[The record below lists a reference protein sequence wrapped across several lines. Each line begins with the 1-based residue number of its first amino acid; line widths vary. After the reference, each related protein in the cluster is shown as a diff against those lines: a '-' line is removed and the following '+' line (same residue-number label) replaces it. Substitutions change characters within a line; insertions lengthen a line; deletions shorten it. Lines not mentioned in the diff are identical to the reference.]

1 MNRDYR
7 IVAEQV
13 RVKKLAEGGENDE
26 VEKAVKKEEND
37 LSEFPIEHA
46 RLRSMRELFSIFVFL
61 PSKQGFRLITS
72 TIIFQPI

>member
-13 RVKKLAEGGENDE
+13 RVKKLVEGSENDE
-26 VEKAVKKEEND
+26 VEKEVKKEEND

-61 PSKQGFRLITS
+61 PSKQGFRLS
-72 TIIFQPI
+72 SFAMIFQSI